1 MVTQRFTKHFGV
13 MVDNASNVAVQL
25 GAEAML
31 VLLDGACDWE
41 RLKERVSAEVEH
53 VIVAADNEADLEGAE
68 SAGLLPLTLN
78 KQGSPLLERLQH
90 ALLEAVADGYLK
102 ANSMVVSLYS
112 GFDHSKIDSISCIRL
127 DDRLRRLTTRDLQRL
142 ESSVPLNV
150 LKSVIDLAS
159 EIGREGRE
167 GKKVGTMFVV
177 GDTSKVVKH
186 CKDSGF
192 DPMRGYK
199 RENRNLFDPR
209 VREDVKEIAQM
220 DGAFIVSN
228 EGVIERSRQI
238 VEVAHAE
245 VSLSK
250 GLGARHWAG
259 AAISQ
264 TTNAIGIVVSQS
276 TGTVRLFQKGET
288 VLRIEPMDRAV
299 AWQELNYEPP
309 PMETK

>member
-1 MVTQRFTKHFGV
+1 
-13 MVDNASNVAVQL
+13 
-25 GAEAML
+25 
-31 VLLDGACDWE
+31 
-41 RLKERVSAEVEH
+41 
-53 VIVAADNEADLEGAE
+53 
-68 SAGLLPLTLN
+68 
-78 KQGSPLLERLQH
+78 
-90 ALLEAVADGYLK
+90 
-102 ANSMVVSLYS
+102 
-112 GFDHSKIDSISCIRL
+112 
-127 DDRLRRLTTRDLQRL
+127 
-142 ESSVPLNV
+142 

-167 GKKVGTMFVV
+167 GKKVGTLFVV
-177 GDTSKVVKH
+177 GDTRKVLEH

-199 RENRNLFDPR
+199 RENRSLFDPR
-209 VREDVKEIAQM
+209 VREDIKEIAQM

-238 VEVAHAE
+238 VEVSHAT

-299 AWQELNYEPP
+299 AWQELSYESP
-309 PMETK
+309 PMDSK